1 MSFSIGTF
9 IGIISGIGLFI
20 YAIITGGA
28 SNPMVFIHPNSF
40 IMVVGGTIA
49 ATFIAFKENYVL
61 QAFSGIGSIFKHL
74 DINSKTLY
82 DDVGKII
89 GWGEIM
95 KKGGLQDLQNKFD
108 RVTIARDNQD
118 VVDNCDWIVLAVLP
132 KVAQK
137 ILSSLEFRANQ
148 RVLSLIATLSANDL
162 SDLVAPASD
171 IFRVVPLPTA
181 AEHLGPIALCPPDPK
196 IAELMNR
203 IGYVVQVEDEDRFY
217 ALWSL
222 TALMAPY
229 FALLGTTTEWLIK
242 KGIDKPAAK
251 QYVGSMF
258 AGLSAFGTEIR
269 SNDFVALIREPVLFA
284 RP

>member
-1 MSFSIGTF
+1 MRLGFIGT
-9 IGIISGIGLFI
+9 
-20 YAIITGGA
+20 
-28 SNPMVFIHPNSF
+28 
-40 IMVVGGTIA
+40 GTITTA
-49 ATFIAFKENYVL
+49 VVTGLCTADKPPT
-61 QAFSGIGSIFKHL
+61 SIFVSPRSA
-74 DINSKTLY
+74 DRAA
-82 DDVGKII
+82 
-89 GWGEIM
+89 E
-95 KKGGLQDLQNKFD
+95 LQNKFD

-171 IFRVVPLPTA
+171 IFRVVPLPIA
-181 AEHLGPIALCPPDPK
+181 AEHLGPIALCPPDPEV
-196 IAELMNR
+196 AELMNR

-269 SNDFVALIREPVLFA
+269 SNDFVALIREHQTPGGLNEQALKELRQSDWYASVEKILDVIQDRLQGNSTYVA
-284 RP
+284 KD